1 MDKATQVQDIDVAN
15 MGVLLGVVAA
25 AFVALGVII
34 YVAGDDPSSEIAAAY
49 DAPMRTER
57 MLRKRAV
64 EPTIVEDWRG

>member
-1 MDKATQVQDIDVAN
+1 MDKATQLQDFDVAN

-34 YVAGDDPSSEIAAAY
+34 YVAGDDQSSDIAAAY

-57 MLRKRAV
+57 MLRKRTIQPAV
-64 EPTIVEDWRG
+64 IDWRG

>member
-1 MDKATQVQDIDVAN
+1 MQKTSQFQDADIAH

-34 YVAGDDPSSEIAAAY
+34 YVAGDDQSSEITAAY
-49 DAPMRTER
+49 DTPTRTER

-64 EPTIVEDWRG
+64 QPSIIDWRG

>member
-1 MDKATQVQDIDVAN
+1 MDKATQLQDIDVAN

-34 YVAGDDPSSEIAAAY
+34 YVAGDDQSSEIAAAY

-57 MLRKRAV
+57 MLRKRAA

>member
-1 MDKATQVQDIDVAN
+1 MHNPTQFQDFDLTN

-34 YVAGDDPSSEIAAAY
+34 YIGGDDQSGITAAY

-64 EPTIVEDWRG
+64 QPDIIDWRG